1 MSTADE
7 QTTLSAPDEQ
17 VAASTA
23 EEQGADRV
31 SPTSPDPVP
40 ALEEQVAALEAH
52 VAALEVEVA
61 SLRSQRDSAWL
72 QLETLRHSL
81 SWRLTGPLRRVVRL
95 RVR

>member
-1 MSTADE
+1 MSAADE
-7 QTTLSAPDEQ
+7 QTTVSAPDE
-17 VAASTA
+17 
-23 EEQGADRV
+23 
-31 SPTSPDPVP
+31 PTPVT

-81 SWRLTGPLRRVVRL
+81 SWRLTGPLRRVARL